1 MDEKRYQ
8 SKHKRVGQAYDRK
21 DAREK
26 VTGQA
31 IYTYDLELPGMLH
44 ARCLLSLTRAPRSF
58 PLIPAKP
65 KLCPV
70 SEPFFAVRT
79 LTF

>member
-31 IYTYDLELPGMLH
+31 I
-44 ARCLLSLTRAPRSF
+44 
-58 PLIPAKP
+58 
-65 KLCPV
+65 
-70 SEPFFAVRT
+70 
-79 LTF
+79 